1 MLCCTRACFSR
12 ANTKKPPYIRAC
24 GGLVFC
30 ETRGAITRG
39 AALCTRAGEQ
49 RARSERQ
56 NSASRG
62 ATRSLMR
69 SLYFSGRASRQVVVS
84 SDGK

>member
-1 MLCCTRACFSR
+1 MLHARLFFAREHEEAPVHTRMR
-12 ANTKKPPYIRAC
+12 GPRVLRNTRRDN
-24 GGLVFC
+24 
-30 ETRGAITRG
+30 TRRSV
-39 AALCTRAGEQ
+39 CTRAGEQ